1 MLKRENERKPGKRR
15 NNVLAGRGRLGY
27 TYISVDLDFMKL
39 TAVLIRRRGKSGC
52 RDKQAFRMQ
61 RKSLFG
67 CAEGGRWEVVVL
79 LPKRKSVVLT
89 VSPSHVSYFVHHN
102 KWFLCIIHR
111 YMGIPDSDIDY

>member
-39 TAVLIRRRGKSGC
+39 TAVLIRRRGKSDC

-61 RKSLFG
+61 RKKDRHAFLFQAKRLQLNRL
-67 CAEGGRWEVVVL
+67 CL
-79 LPKRKSVVLT
+79 RKSE
-89 VSPSHVSYFVHHN
+89 P
-102 KWFLCIIHR
+102 
-111 YMGIPDSDIDY
+111 